1 MLRILLYVKLKDI
14 RGRDPP
20 NIYQCLLEGDRE
32 QKILETTS
40 VLYFSDGNTRYLL
53 ARIPRHVPLT
63 PTRISVRATRGKER
77 EKEKPASNMQMSIY
91 GYVPDS
97 VGFVADE
104 EPSWRMASLVI
115 AVPPRLVL

>member
-1 MLRILLYVKLKDI
+1 MFARSHSSARAINANENF
-14 RGRDPP
+14 RD
-20 NIYQCLLEGDRE
+20 L
-32 QKILETTS
+32 
-40 VLYFSDGNTRYLL
+40 F
-53 ARIPRHVPLT
+53 
-63 PTRISVRATRGKER
+63 SVRRGEARKR
-77 EKEKPASNMQMSIY
+77 KPVGNMQMSIY

>member
-1 MLRILLYVKLKDI
+1 M
-14 RGRDPP
+14 
-20 NIYQCLLEGDRE
+20 
-32 QKILETTS
+32 
-40 VLYFSDGNTRYLL
+40 
-53 ARIPRHVPLT
+53 PLT
-63 PTRISVRATRGKER
+63 PTRISVCAISPPRDAEER
-77 EKEKPASNMQMSIY
+77 EKEKSDGNMQMSIY